1 MHEPPQAVKT
11 GYRRLGRPV
20 GHQAGANESVA
31 MAETNQRR
39 VVIAGMGAV
48 SAAGLGAQTLWAAAR
63 EGRSQIRPLKLERP
77 YGGRIKIAAQ
87 VPDFDPLAHL
97 EPEILPFCDP
107 FTQYAVTAADEAM
120 AQAGFARKDI
130 AGPRTAVVIGSG
142 IGGSKTIDDEAYKAY
157 ALNERADPLTVPRL
171 IPSAAPT
178 MLGMRFSCNGPTFTI
193 ASACSSATQA
203 IGVGLQLVRSG
214 AVDRAIVGGAEAAVI
229 NGSLRTWEVLR
240 VLTPDLCRPFSIG
253 RNGMTLGEGAAV
265 FVLET
270 LAAAEARGHEPL
282 CELAGYG
289 TTSDAFDPLRP
300 NVEGPSTAMAQALA
314 DAGLEPDDVDYL
326 NAHGT
331 GTYANDITESEAIL
345 RVFGERGRSLP
356 VSSTKPI
363 HGHALGASGGLEL
376 VSTIFAMQEGIAPP
390 TINFKGPDP
399 KCPIDPVAHE
409 ARRTP
414 IRAAMS
420 NSFAF
425 GGINAVLV
433 VKRL

>member
-1 MHEPPQAVKT
+1 
-11 GYRRLGRPV
+11 
-20 GHQAGANESVA
+20 
-31 MAETNQRR
+31 MAENNERR
-39 VVIAGMGAV
+39 VVISGMGAV
-48 SAAGLGAQTLWAAAR
+48 SAAGLGIEALWSAVR
-63 EGRSQIRPLKLERP
+63 EGRSQIRPLRLERP

-87 VPDFDPLAHL
+87 APDLDIASLL

-107 FTQYAVTAADEAM
+107 FTEFAVIAADEAM

-142 IGGSKTIDDEAYKAY
+142 IGGSTTIDNEAYKAY

-193 ASACSSATQA
+193 ASACSSASQA
-203 IGVGLQLVRSG
+203 IGVGMQMVRSG

-229 NGSLRTWEVLR
+229 NGSIRTWEVLR

-265 FVLET
+265 FILET
-270 LAAAEARGHEPL
+270 LEAAQARGHAPL

-300 NVEGPSTAMAQALA
+300 NVEGPATAMAQALA
-314 DAGLEPDDVDYL
+314 DAGLEPADIDYL

-345 RVFGERGRSLP
+345 RVFGERGRVLP

-376 VSTIFAMQEGIAPP
+376 VSTIFALREQIAPP

-399 KCPIDPVAHE
+399 KCPIDPVPHE
-409 ARRTP
+409 ARRTA

-433 VKRL
+433 VKRLGE